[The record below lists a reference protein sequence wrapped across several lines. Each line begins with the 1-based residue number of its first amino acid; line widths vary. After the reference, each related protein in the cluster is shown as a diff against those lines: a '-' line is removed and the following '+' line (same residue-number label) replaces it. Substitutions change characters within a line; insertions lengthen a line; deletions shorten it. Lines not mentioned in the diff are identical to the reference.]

1 MKRQCDSVIAFRA
14 GNANFLFD
22 HGCFKQ
28 SITSGENLMAMVHLE
43 DHGHSFWSVSLSIA
57 VGFSFHGALET
68 SLPQVGLKVIF
79 RSLSQASTLTLSKN
93 KMVATYASKCIL
105 KKISVLRQK
114 KKKRIVFN
122 VHQLLYKNC
131 VLPVLCFLS

>member
-1 MKRQCDSVIAFRA
+1 MERQCDSVIAFRT

-28 SITSGENLMAMVHLE
+28 SIASDENLMAMVHLE

-79 RSLSQASTLTLSKN
+79 GSLSQASTLTLSKN

-105 KKISVLRQK
+105 VGFATRPCEKK
-114 KKKRIVFN
+114 F
-122 VHQLLYKNC
+122 
-131 VLPVLCFLS
+131 LC

>member
-79 RSLSQASTLTLSKN
+79 GSLSQASTLTLSKN
-93 KMVATYASKCIL
+93 KMVAMYASKCIL

-114 KKKRIVFN
+114 KKKRNSF
-122 VHQLLYKNC
+122 
-131 VLPVLCFLS
+131 

>member
-14 GNANFLFD
+14 GNVNFLFD

-28 SITSGENLMAMVHLE
+28 SIAGCENLIAMVHLE

-68 SLPQVGLKVIF
+68 SLPQGGLKVIF
-79 RSLSQASTLTLSKN
+79 GSLSQASTLTL
-93 KMVATYASKCIL
+93 KMVVTYASKCIL
-105 KKISVLRQK
+105 VGFATRPCEKK
-114 KKKRIVFN
+114 F
-122 VHQLLYKNC
+122 
-131 VLPVLCFLS
+131 LC

>member
-22 HGCFKQ
+22 RGCFKQ
-28 SITSGENLMAMVHLE
+28 SIASGENLMAMVHLE

-79 RSLSQASTLTLSKN
+79 GSLSQASTLTLSKN

-105 KKISVLRQK
+105 VGFATRPCEKKISVLRQK
-114 KKKRIVFN
+114 KKK
-122 VHQLLYKNC
+122 KNS
-131 VLPVLCFLS
+131 F

>member
-28 SITSGENLMAMVHLE
+28 SIASGENLMAMVHLE

-79 RSLSQASTLTLSKN
+79 GSLSQASTLTLSKN

-114 KKKRIVFN
+114 KKKK
-122 VHQLLYKNC
+122 KNS
-131 VLPVLCFLS
+131 F